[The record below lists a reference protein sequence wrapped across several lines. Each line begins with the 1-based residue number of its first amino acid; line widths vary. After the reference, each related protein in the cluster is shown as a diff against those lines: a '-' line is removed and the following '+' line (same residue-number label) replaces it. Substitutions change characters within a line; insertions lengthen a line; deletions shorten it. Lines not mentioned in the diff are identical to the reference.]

1 MRRLGR
7 RLVLAYLTV
16 GAVIS
21 VGENVWGAVAGG
33 PTVFVWTGSLAGNAK
48 LLWWWLIV
56 PALTWP
62 LDLYWTLHHAIGR
75 A

>member
-7 RLVLAYLTV
+7 QLVVAYLTV

-21 VGENVWGAVAGG
+21 VAENVWGAAAGG
-33 PTVFVWTGSLAGNAK
+33 PTAFTWTGSVAGNVE

-56 PALTWP
+56 PALT
-62 LDLYWTLHHAIGR
+62 
-75 A
+75 

>member
-1 MRRLGR
+1 MRRVGR

-21 VGENVWGAVAGG
+21 VAENVWGAIAGG
-33 PTVFVWTGSLAGNAK
+33 PTAFARTGSLAGNAK
-48 LLWWWLIV
+48 LLWWWPIL

-62 LDLYWTLHHAIGR
+62 VDL
-75 A
+75 

>member
-7 RLVLAYLTV
+7 RLVLAYLTM

-21 VGENVWGAVAGG
+21 VAENVWGGVAGG
-33 PTVFVWTGSLAGNAK
+33 PTAFAWTGSLAGNAK
-48 LLWWWLIV
+48 LLWWWLIL

-62 LDLYWTLHHAIGR
+62 VGSYWTMYHALGR